1 MHGWESSSKIL
12 KCHEEFI
19 KGSKGSLFDVVVC
32 WLFTVKWEFSDV
44 LSLQIREY
52 EWYRANSK
60 SLKFNA
66 LLTTYEILLKDR
78 VCKKSSSKFHHRTIR
93 VQDKSKYKFV
103 IDDCLFVCLFVC
115 LFCFNLCSEVDKAV
129 KANPD
134 NSYSANI
141 RNYQL
146 VLLGGRWGSQTKEWW
161 CSSV

>member
-1 MHGWESSSKIL
+1 MHGWESLSKIL
-12 KCHEEFI
+12 KCHEEFT
-19 KGSKGSLFDVVVC
+19 KGSKGSLCDVVVY
-32 WLFTVKWEFSDV
+32 WLLTVEWEFSDF

-78 VCKKSSSKFHHRTIR
+78 VCKESSSKFHHRTIW

-103 IDDCLFVCLFVC
+103 IDNYLFVC
-115 LFCFNLCSEVDKAV
+115 LFCFNLCSEVNKAV

-146 VLLGGRWGSQTKEWW
+146 VLLGGGRGSQTKEWW